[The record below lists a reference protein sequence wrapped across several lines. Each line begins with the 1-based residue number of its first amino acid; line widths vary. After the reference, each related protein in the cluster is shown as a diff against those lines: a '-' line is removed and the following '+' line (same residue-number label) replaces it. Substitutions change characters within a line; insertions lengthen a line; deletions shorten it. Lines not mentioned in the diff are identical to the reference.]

1 MTIRDLSPLAV
12 GLAAALV
19 PLAAAALDLREMT
32 AGVTVDGIRRHLVVL
47 GSDALEGRAPGTRGG
62 DRAAGYIAGEL
73 RRIGLRPMGDQGG
86 YLQQVPLLGSRPLPG
101 CRLTLSWLGEEE
113 VLTLGEDYLL
123 VTTGEQT
130 LVPRLT
136 PVVFAGYGIAA
147 PEHDYDDYAD
157 LDVRGKVVA
166 FLEGEPSST
175 DPEYF
180 SGPGS
185 SVYAAVETK
194 VRIALARGAVGS
206 IVLPSASRD
215 QDWWAGQRRMY
226 SFEHVTSASGLPRH
240 LVLILNPDR
249 VPGLFTD
256 ALFDY
261 ETVLRSEAG
270 SALRGFHLPVQLAF
284 RGDFQTRSFLSP
296 NVVALLD
303 GADPRMRDQHV
314 VVSAHYDHL
323 GLGPPEG
330 HDVVYNGV
338 VDNALGVAG
347 ALEMAR
353 VLADL
358 DRRPRRPLLFVFPTG
373 EEAGNLG
380 TRYFLE
386 HPSVAPAQM
395 VANIN
400 VDGLAFLDT
409 FTTVVGI
416 GGELSDLG
424 GLLKDAVRPLGLEV
438 TPGDEVMWSHEAF
451 ARSDQAAFAEAG
463 VPSILVVE
471 GLGWRHAGRDEARR
485 RLGIW
490 FETRYH
496 GPGDDLQQPME
507 LEASRQHCRAVLAL
521 IWTVAQARDAPQ
533 WHPGV
538 PYAYQR
544 LLSLAGH
551 GR

>member
-12 GLAAALV
+12 GLAAALM
-19 PLAAAALDLREMT
+19 PLAAAALDLRELT
-32 AGVTVDGIRRHLVVL
+32 AAVTAEGIRRHLVVL

-62 DRAAGYIAGEL
+62 ERAAGYIAGEL
-73 RRIGLRPMGDQGG
+73 RRIGLRPMGDDGG

-101 CRLTLSWLGEEE
+101 CRLTLSKLGESEL
-113 VLTLGEDYLL
+113 LTLGEDYLL

-136 PVVFAGYGIAA
+136 PVVFAGYGIVA
-147 PEHDYDDYAD
+147 PEYDYNDYAD

-166 FLEGEPSST
+166 FLEGEPPST

-180 SGPGS
+180 SGVGS

-194 VRIALARGAVGS
+194 VRIALARGAVAS
-206 IVLPSASRD
+206 VVLPSASRD
-215 QDWWAGQRRMY
+215 DDWWAGQRRAY
-226 SFEHVTSASGLPRH
+226 GFEHITSASAVPRH
-240 LVLILNPDR
+240 LVLILHPGR
-249 VPGLFTD
+249 VAELFAE

-261 ETVLRSEAG
+261 EAVLRSEAG

-284 RGDFQTRSFLSP
+284 SGEFLTRSFLSP

-303 GADPRMRDQHV
+303 GGDRRLRDEHV
-314 VVSAHYDHL
+314 VISAHYDHL
-323 GLGPPEG
+323 GLGPPKG
-330 HDVVYNGV
+330 GDVVYNGV

-353 VLADL
+353 VLSDL
-358 DRRPRRPLLFVFPTG
+358 DRRPRRPLLFVFPTA

-380 TRYFLE
+380 TSYFLE
-386 HPSVAPAQM
+386 HAPVAPPRM

-424 GLLKDAVRPLGLEV
+424 GLLEDAVRPLGLEV
-438 TPGDEVMWSHEAF
+438 TPVGEVMWSHEAF

-471 GLGWRHAGRDEARR
+471 GLSWRHASRDEARR
-485 RLGIW
+485 RLGTW

-496 GPGDDLQQPME
+496 DPADDLQQPLD
-507 LEASRQHCRAVLAL
+507 LEASRQHCQAVLAL
-521 IWTVAQARDAPQ
+521 VWTTAEVRDAPQ

-538 PYAYQR
+538 PYAYER

-551 GR
+551 ER

>member
-1 MTIRDLSPLAV
+1 MTIRDRSPLAV
-12 GLAAALV
+12 GLAAALM
-19 PLAAAALDLREMT
+19 PLAATALDLRELT
-32 AGVTVDGIRRHLVVL
+32 AGVTAEGIRRHLVVL

-73 RRIGLRPMGDQGG
+73 RRIGLRPMGDDGG

-101 CRLTLSWLGEEE
+101 CRLTLSRLGETEL
-113 VLTLGEDYLL
+113 LTLGEDYLL

-136 PVVFAGYGIAA
+136 PVVFAGYGIVA
-147 PEHDYDDYAD
+147 PEYDYNDYAD

-166 FLEGEPSST
+166 FLEGEPPST

-180 SGPGS
+180 SGVGR
-185 SVYAAVETK
+185 SVYAVVETK
-194 VRIALARGAVGS
+194 VRIALARGAVAS
-206 IVLPSASRD
+206 VVLPSASRD
-215 QDWWAGQRRMY
+215 DDWWAGQRRAY
-226 SFEHVTSASGLPRH
+226 SFEHITSASAVPRH
-240 LVLILNPDR
+240 LVLILHPGR
-249 VPGLFTD
+249 VEELFAE

-261 ETVLRSEAG
+261 EAVLRSEAG

-284 RGDFQTRSFLSP
+284 SGEFLTRSFLSP

-303 GADPRMRDQHV
+303 GGDRRLRDEHV
-314 VVSAHYDHL
+314 VISAHYDHL

-330 HDVVYNGV
+330 GDAVYNGV

-353 VLADL
+353 VLSDL
-358 DRRPRRPLLFVFPTG
+358 DRRPRRPLLFVFPTA

-386 HPSVAPAQM
+386 HAPVAPPRM

-416 GGELSDLG
+416 GGELSSLG
-424 GLLKDAVRPLGLEV
+424 GLLEDAVRPLGLEV
-438 TPGDEVMWSHEAF
+438 TPVGEVMWSHEAF

-471 GLGWRHAGRDEARR
+471 GLSWRHAGRDEARR
-485 RLGIW
+485 RLATW

-496 GPGDDLQQPME
+496 SPADDLKQSLD
-507 LEASRQHCRAVLAL
+507 LEASRQHCQAVLAL
-521 IWTVAQARDAPQ
+521 VWATAQTRDAPR
-533 WHPGV
+533 WNPGV
-538 PYAYQR
+538 PYAYER

-551 GR
+551 AR